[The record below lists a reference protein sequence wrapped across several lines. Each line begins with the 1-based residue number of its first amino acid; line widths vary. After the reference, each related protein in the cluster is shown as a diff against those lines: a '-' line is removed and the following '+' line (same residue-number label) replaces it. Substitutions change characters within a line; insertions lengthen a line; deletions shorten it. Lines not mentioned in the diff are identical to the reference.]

1 MKSQAERS
9 YRWLFWGL
17 VVLGLALDQGSKYGI
32 FAALYDEA
40 LQDRDRQARV
50 EVIPGAFSLTASF
63 TLDRDDGTGLLG
75 PLRTWGGAYLPQVNR
90 GALFGVGSR
99 HEDGGDS
106 NFLFLL
112 VSLGAAVAI
121 TAWSARRTACRD
133 FLLSVSLG
141 LILAGTLG
149 NLYDRVVFDGVRDFL
164 WWYKWFNWPVFNV
177 ADCCLVCGAGLLLW
191 QALGSR
197 TANDPAAVTAA
208 VAASVGGQ
216 ASHSPSES
224 APACNP

>member
-1 MKSQAERS
+1 MKAKAERS
-9 YRWLFWGL
+9 YRWLFWTL

-32 FAALYDEA
+32 FAALYARA
-40 LQDRDRQARV
+40 LEEPSRQVKV
-50 EVIPGAFSLTASF
+50 ELIPGAFALLASF
-63 TLDRDDGTGLLG
+63 TPDRDGGTGPLS
-75 PLRTWGGAYLPQVNR
+75 PLRTLGGELLPQVNR
-90 GALFGVGSR
+90 GALFGVGGR

-121 TAWSARRTACRD
+121 VGWSARRTACRD
-133 FLLSVSLG
+133 LVLSVALG

-149 NLYDRVVFDGVRDFL
+149 NLYDRIVFDGVRDFL
-164 WWYKWFNWPVFNV
+164 YWYWAIDWPVFNI

-197 TANDPAAVTAA
+197 ATDPAGLAA
-208 VAASVGGQ
+208 QAAH
-216 ASHSPSES
+216 AANES